1 MKSTSLKVFF
11 VLAFVTFFVG
21 DLATT
26 FVALEAGHRESNP
39 LLATVGYLGT
49 VIAKILFFVFAY
61 WIIGNIE
68 SKGYA
73 SSSGFVLGCIFA
85 IGLLT
90 VIINSGVFYR

>member
-1 MKSTSLKVFF
+1 MKSTALRVFF
-11 VLAFVTFFVG
+11 ILAFITFFVG

-39 LLATVGYLGT
+39 ILATVGYLGT

-73 SSSGFVLGCIFA
+73 SSGGFVLGCVFA